1 MQQFLQSDTLR
12 RIARMDLEGVAI
24 GSVIVASV
32 PAVAPITGGGVP
44 ALVATLSVVV
54 VPIVT
59 VLGARHWLRRHAGG

>member
-1 MQQFLQSDTLR
+1 MHQFLQSDTLR

-24 GSVIVASV
+24 GSVMAASV

-54 VPIVT
+54 LPILT
-59 VLGARHWLRRHAGG
+59 VLGARHWLGRNGG